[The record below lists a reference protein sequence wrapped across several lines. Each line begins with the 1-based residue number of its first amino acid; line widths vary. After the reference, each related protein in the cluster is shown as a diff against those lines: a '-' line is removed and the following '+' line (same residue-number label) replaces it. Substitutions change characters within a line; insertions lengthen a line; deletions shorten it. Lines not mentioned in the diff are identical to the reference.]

1 MAPYVQINVNGP
13 NAHRPFE
20 YNVTGKEKLCYK
32 DAVFI
37 SPHKFVGGPG
47 SSGILIAKK
56 ALLYDRTPDR
66 VGGGPVFFVNA
77 KEHEFVANTEELEEA
92 GTPGILQ
99 DIRAG
104 LVFQLKEQVGEETI
118 RLAEERAI
126 KLAMERLAEI
136 PNLFL
141 LGNNNLPK
149 VPIFSFVVR
158 TRAGAMLH
166 PFFVSS
172 LLNDVFGI

>member
-1 MAPYVQINVNGP
+1 MNGP
-13 NAHRPFE
+13 CANRPFE
-20 YNVTGKEKLCYK
+20 FSIKGKEELCYK
-32 DAVFI
+32 DAAFI
-37 SPHKFVGGPG
+37 SPHKFIGGPG

-56 ALLYDRTPDR
+56 GLLYDRIPER
-66 VGGGPVFFVNA
+66 IGGGPIFFVNA
-77 KEHEFVANTEELEEA
+77 NEHEFVANTEELEEA

-104 LVFQLKEQVGEETI
+104 LAFQLKEQIGQEVI
-118 RLAEERAI
+118 SLAEERAMQT
-126 KLAMERLAEI
+126 AFDRLKKI

-141 LGNNNLPK
+141 LGNNSLPK

-158 TRAGAMLH
+158 SKEGLMLH

-172 LLNDVFGI
+172 LLNDLFGI